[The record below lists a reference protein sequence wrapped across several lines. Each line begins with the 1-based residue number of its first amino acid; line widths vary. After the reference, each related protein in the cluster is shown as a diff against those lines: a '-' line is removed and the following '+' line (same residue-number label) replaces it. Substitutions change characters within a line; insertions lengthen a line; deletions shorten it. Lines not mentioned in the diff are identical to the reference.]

1 MREECGERGSL
12 DFRIRVLRSLVLGVA
27 VPART
32 GKQRNRIWSQ
42 NEICGC
48 DSFLCRTLWPFRWA
62 RKPTHQSGGSSV
74 RRSGDRSTGSGVR
87 SVPSPENFTTL
98 AHFSVSSAT
107 SFPKSAGEPGINEAL
122 SSANRAFV
130 LGPARIALISLL
142 SLSMISAGVPLG
154 TPTPYHA

>member
-48 DSFLCRTLWPFRWA
+48 DSLLCRTLWPFRWA
-62 RKPTHQSGGSSV
+62 RKPTHQSGASSV
-74 RRSGDRSTGSGVR
+74 RGFDDRSTGSGVR
-87 SVPSPENFTTL
+87 SVRSIRPCTIQPDPQRSEGHCPSFFPFGRLVTL
-98 AHFSVSSAT
+98 LQSA
-107 SFPKSAGEPGINEAL
+107 A
-122 SSANRAFV
+122 RA
-130 LGPARIALISLL
+130 AAKRKTEI
-142 SLSMISAGVPLG
+142 
-154 TPTPYHA
+154 

>member
-62 RKPTHQSGGSSV
+62 RKPTPNQAAPPSV
-74 RRSGDRSTGSGVR
+74 GLEIGQ
-87 SVPSPENFTTL
+87 L
-98 AHFSVSSAT
+98 APAF
-107 SFPKSAGEPGINEAL
+107 AL
-122 SSANRAFV
+122 SDQFGHEQSNQTLKGPKGIVLLFFRSADW
-130 LGPARIALISLL
+130 
-142 SLSMISAGVPLG
+142 
-154 TPTPYHA
+154 